1 MLKGEFWKE
10 FGEFIQEYKII
21 SVGVAFV
28 MGQAINELVKS
39 FVSNMFMPLL
49 NPLIPEGTWKTATLN
64 IWLFEFGWGP
74 FISSLLHFSIL
85 SFIVFLLVKKLL
97 RIKKQ

>member
-10 FGEFIQEYKII
+10 FGGFLQEYKIV

-39 FVSNMFMPLL
+39 FVTNLFMPLL
-49 NPLIPEGTWKTATLN
+49 NPLIPSGTWRTATVK
-64 IWLFEFGWGP
+64 IWVFEFGWGP
-74 FISSLLHFSIL
+74 FMSSLLYFGIL
-85 SFIVFLLVKKLL
+85 SFIVFLFVKKLL